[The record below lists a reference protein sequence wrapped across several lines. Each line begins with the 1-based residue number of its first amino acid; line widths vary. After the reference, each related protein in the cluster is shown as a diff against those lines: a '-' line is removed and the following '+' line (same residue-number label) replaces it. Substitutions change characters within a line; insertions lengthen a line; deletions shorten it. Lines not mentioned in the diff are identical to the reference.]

1 MPMASGL
8 LPLSQLPLIALRNLP
23 QHRGEPLR
31 LLHMADTVLTM
42 RHGRLP

>member
-8 LPLSQLPLIALRNLP
+8 LPLRGKTLVAQDDLP
-23 QHRGEPLR
+23 QHRGEPSR
-31 LLHMADTVLTM
+31 LLHIADTVLTM